1 MKPTE
6 NYLKMCEK
14 AKKLQEE
21 WVPEYLDQY
30 ACRNTLGAIIHY
42 YPKFTKFNSDTWLPR
57 QEDIQKIFQRET
69 GLDLYHTIEAF
80 LTWWLE
86 QPKDYRPLE
95 EYWLTFLYEVIYH
108 KRWNGED
115 WETNP

>member
-1 MKPTE
+1 
-6 NYLKMCEK
+6 
-14 AKKLQEE
+14 
-21 WVPEYLDQY
+21 
-30 ACRNTLGAIIHY
+30 
-42 YPKFTKFNSDTWLPR
+42 
-57 QEDIQKIFQRET
+57 
-69 GLDLYHTIEAF
+69 